1 MYKQFIKKIAS
12 PIIIAFLVAVPNA
25 MAAKID
31 IDQEIIIKANRQ
43 EGDLKNKIASY
54 LDDVSITQG
63 SLTILADV
71 VQVLSQADNDNKVYI
86 AKGNPAKFQQLL
98 EDGSPI
104 NLQANEI
111 RYEPALHTITISGKA
126 LLSQAGSEVSGSKI
140 TYNTQTEK
148 LAAESNQ
155 NEAVVTILKPRK
167 KNEKQK

>member
-1 MYKQFIKKIAS
+1 MYRQFIKKLVSPFLLSLLIATPS
-12 PIIIAFLVAVPNA
+12 VL
-25 MAAKID
+25 AAKID
-31 IDQEIIIKANRQ
+31 IEQEIIIKAKRQ

-63 SLTILADV
+63 SLTISADV
-71 VQVLSQADNDNKVYI
+71 VQVLSQPNNDNKVYI

-155 NEAVVTILKPRK
+155 NEAVVTILKPRSK
-167 KNEKQK
+167 DEK

>member
-1 MYKQFIKKIAS
+1 MYKQFIKKLAS
-12 PIIIAFLVAVPNA
+12 PLILSFLVATPSV

-31 IDQEIIIKANRQ
+31 IEQEIIIKAKRQ

-54 LDDVSITQG
+54 LDEVSITQG

-71 VQVLSQADNDNKVYI
+71 VQVLSQTENDHKVYI

-111 RYEPALHTITISGKA
+111 RYEPALHTITISGNA

-148 LAAESNQ
+148 LAAESNK
-155 NEAVVTILKPRK
+155 NEAVVTILKPQAKNDK
-167 KNEKQK
+167 KK

>member
-1 MYKQFIKKIAS
+1 MYKQFIKKLAS
-12 PIIIAFLVAVPNA
+12 PLILSFLVATPSV

-31 IDQEIIIKANRQ
+31 IEQEIIIKAKRQ

-54 LDDVSITQG
+54 LD
-63 SLTILADV
+63 V
-71 VQVLSQADNDNKVYI
+71 VQVLSQTENDHKVYI

-98 EDGSPI
+98 DDGSPI

-111 RYEPALHTITISGKA
+111 RYEPALHTITISGNA

-148 LAAESNQ
+148 LAAESNK
-155 NEAVVTILKPRK
+155 NEAVVTILKPQV
-167 KNEKQK
+167 KNEQKTEHLKNES